1 MKLLKK
7 GEKTEFINLFM
18 KEFINTFLQKKG
30 FMTQKQFVS
39 YLYSSLLKHEP
50 TKQIIEKYAIS
61 ESLFNHFI
69 ILYFQKLKTG
79 LCEGNIYKVPH
90 FGYYTIKFYK
100 NSSDKNT
107 VRRARIR
114 RFALRNGRL
123 IFIYG
128 KTFIMPNYNTY
139 QKIMY
144 AVYKNKNGVYCL
156 PQKQTK

>member
-7 GEKTEFINLFM
+7 KEKTEFINLFVN
-18 KEFINTFLQKKG
+18 EFINHFFQHNG

-39 YLYSSLLKHEP
+39 HLYSSLLKHEP
-50 TKQIIEKYAIS
+50 TKKIIEKYAIS

-69 ILYFQKLKTG
+69 VLYFEKLKTG
-79 LCEGNIYKVPH
+79 LCEGDIYKVPY
-90 FGYYTIKFYK
+90 FGYYTIRFYR

-114 RFALRNGRL
+114 RFVLQNGRL
-123 IFIYG
+123 SLIRG
-128 KTFIMPNYNTY
+128 KTFIMPNYKAY

-144 AVYKNKNGVYCL
+144 AVYKNKNGVYSL